1 MYMSDNSSIGD
12 CPKRQGHSP
21 SHSSAFAGQ
30 EAVALEEFAAATATE
45 AVEGGEGRRREEAQD
60 SHAGR

>member
-1 MYMSDNSSIGD
+1 MYISGNSSIGD

-21 SHSSAFAGQ
+21 SHSSALAGQ
-30 EAVALEEFAAATATE
+30 EAVALEDTAAKE
-45 AVEGGEGRRREEAQD
+45 AVEGGEGRRREEAQV